1 MGETPPRRM
10 AQSPCLRGVD
20 GNKRL
25 ILRIQIDTD
34 ATTCLSVD
42 PDTTSAALIETL
54 QDKGQGES
62 DWVLTTG
69 SIESGSMRMV
79 RSDEVMGEI
88 ANKECYLNFSPVPP
102 ELEDEGAAPEDAFSP
117 RSTSRK
123 SERGVVKGGGKCKY
137 GPSKLKG
144 TYHKDPSTY
153 TELNETVMR
162 EFPALGER
170 SFSRPIG
177 GFESQHGMMPDDDN
191 KRAEGKQNQ
200 DRGCYKYPYCGDD
213 KCAFFGCFDGHG
225 AEGHNVSEFVVAN
238 LPFIL
243 EGYLR
248 NGMGPEEALKKAYIE
263 TERKLKLRTDIDSDT
278 SGCTCVSV
286 LLLDKHMF
294 VANVGDSRACV
305 GEEGG
310 EEGRLLAIELTQ
322 DQKPN
327 SPGERVRIRQMGGYV
342 SPETANESARVFV
355 EKDGEGGLA
364 LARAIGDCTVGAVGV
379 IAEPVV
385 TQYHLQK
392 EDKCLIL
399 ASDGVW
405 EYIECQE
412 AVEIATQNASASRAA
427 TALKEE
433 SMERWKK
440 HGLYR
445 DDITCGVLYLPL
457 W

>member
-1 MGETPPRRM
+1 MS

-25 ILRIQIDTD
+25 ILRIQLDTD
-34 ATTCLSVD
+34 ATTCLSVE
-42 PDTTSAALIETL
+42 PDTTAAGLIETL

-62 DWVLTTG
+62 DWILTTG
-69 SIESGSMRMV
+69 SLDSGSLRAV
-79 RSDEVMGEI
+79 RSDEVMSDI
-88 ANKECYLNFSPVPP
+88 ANKECFLNFSPCPPGLEGAGAPP
-102 ELEDEGAAPEDAFSP
+102 EQEDPFSP

-123 SERGVVKGGGKCKY
+123 NARDVVKVGGKCKY

-144 TYHKDPSTY
+144 TYHKDPATY
-153 TELNETVMR
+153 TEVNENVLR
-162 EFPALGER
+162 EFPSLGAR

-213 KCAFFGCFDGHG
+213 KTAFFGTFDGHG
-225 AEGHNVSEFVVAN
+225 GEGHNVSEFVVAN

-243 EGYLR
+243 EEYLMG
-248 NGMGPEEALKKAYIE
+248 GMDPEEALKKAYVE
-263 TERKLKLRTDIDSDT
+263 TENRLKLRKDIDSQT

-286 LLLDKHMF
+286 LLKDDHMF
-294 VANVGDSRACV
+294 IANVGDSRACV

-310 EEGRLLAIELTQ
+310 EDGRLLAIELTQ

-327 SPGERVRIRQMGGYV
+327 SPGERIRIAQMGGYV

-355 EKDGEGGLA
+355 EKDGAGGLA
-364 LARAIGDCTVGAVGV
+364 LARAIGDLEVGAVGV
-379 IAEPVV
+379 ISEPVV
-385 TQYHLQK
+385 TQYMLDASK
-392 EDKCLIL
+392 DKCLIL

-412 AVEIATQNASASRAA
+412 AVEIATQNASASRGA